1 MSKERL
7 EKAKLMAEM
16 LRVETRLP
24 HDFPFDLVDW
34 LVEQAEQKQSLETTV
49 DFYQSAIR
57 DADRRVQ
64 ELENANRVINKA
76 NVGSERA
83 KERLRKWID
92 ELEIENEHYREVLA
106 FYADEE
112 TYETKFATDTDETF
126 DPFTLIELD
135 EGKKARKALEGE
147 E

>member
-34 LVEQAEQKQSLETTV
+34 LVEQAEQKQSLETAV
-49 DFYQSAIR
+49 DFYQSALR

-64 ELENANRVINKA
+64 ELEELLTQIKYDKEAHIALSEKYLKKQLQNK
-76 NVGSERA
+76 R
-83 KERLRKWID
+83 
-92 ELEIENEHYREVLA
+92 YREYLELIKTTGTYGKDISTGEILRTYEA
-106 FYADEE
+106 NLADE
-112 TYETKFATDTDETF
+112 
-126 DPFTLIELD
+126 
-135 EGKKARKALEGE
+135 ALEGE